1 MQPKLPELAFV
12 VSNMALTQH
21 LGFYATH
28 MGLLQ
33 ILCLA
38 GTSFADQRIEKTV
51 NIRAS

>member
-1 MQPKLPELAFV
+1 MQQKLPELAFV
-12 VSNMALTQH
+12 VSNIALTQH

-38 GTSFADQRIEKTV
+38 GTSFANQKVEKTI